1 MPQPTILSL
10 RKRRNIGIMAHIDAG
25 KTTTTER
32 ILYYTGRSHK
42 IGEVHEGAATMDWM
56 EQEQE
61 RGITITSAATT
72 TFWKYHSPLPNA
84 KEETYQI
91 NIIDTPGHV
100 DFTAEVERSARVLD
114 GGILVLCAASGV
126 QPQTETVWRQANKY
140 KVPRIAFVNKM
151 DRQGADFLE
160 VVRQMETRLG
170 ANPLPLQLPIGKEND
185 FKGVINLITQKAV
198 LWDNEDKGASFKI
211 ADIPEELAEQAAL
224 YREKLL
230 EKIAEYDDTLLE
242 KFFADPDSITV
253 EEIVAAIRKAT
264 IALSITP
271 VLCGT
276 AFKNKGVQT
285 LLDAVCAY
293 LPSPE
298 DLDDTEGEDPDTNAA
313 KSFKT
318 DKNEPLSALVFKIAT
333 DPFVGRL
340 AFIRVYTGTLNA
352 GSYVYNPRTQK
363 KERISRLL
371 QIHSNKHTAID
382 KVEAGDICAVVG
394 FKNIKTGDTLCDEKN
409 QIILESITFADPV
422 IGYVIE
428 PKKQADIDKLAI
440 ALSKLVEEDPTL
452 RLQYNKETSQT
463 VLKGMGELHLEIV
476 VDRLKREFKIE
487 VNQGAPQVAYK
498 ELLTKEVSFD
508 EEYKKQ
514 TGGRGKYA
522 RIVGTLG
529 PVSEEEKG
537 KGIIFVDEVKGGNIP
552 REYMPSIKKGFEDA
566 MKNGPLAN
574 YPISDIKVVI
584 KDGKYHDVDSDSFS
598 FEICG
603 KNAFKN
609 ASKKAGPVLMEP
621 IMDVE
626 VEIAAQGEEGAE
638 VDRIIGAVSSSLS
651 SRRGAIK
658 GVDTQNQVTIVKAD
672 TPLAELTNYVTT
684 VRTISSGKATPTVT
698 FSHYEPVKEY
708 ITQNIIENLN
718 KTK

>member
-1 MPQPTILSL
+1 MSDPIKSL
-10 RKRRNIGIMAHIDAG
+10 NKRRNIGIMAHIDAG

-32 ILYYTGRSHK
+32 ILYYTGINYK
-42 IGEVHEGAATMDWM
+42 IGEVHEGGATMDWM

-72 TFWKYHSPLPNA
+72 TFWKYQAPTEGASLEN
-84 KEETYQI
+84 YQI

-114 GGILVLCAASGV
+114 GSITVLCAASGV
-126 QPQTETVWRQANKY
+126 QPQTETVWRQADKY

-160 VVRQMETRLG
+160 VVRQMKTRLG
-170 ANPLPLQLPIGKEND
+170 ATPVPIQLPIGSEEH
-185 FKGVINLITQKAV
+185 FKGVVDLITQQAIV
-198 LWDNEDKGASFKI
+198 WDDKDKGMSFQTV
-211 ADIPEELAEQAAL
+211 AIPDDMVEQAKK

-230 EKIAEYDDTLLE
+230 EKIAEYDDALLE
-242 KFFADPDSITV
+242 KFFADPNTITT
-253 EEIVAAIRKAT
+253 EEIIAAIRKAVLS
-264 IALSITP
+264 LSITP

-276 AFKNKGVQT
+276 AFKNKGVQP

-293 LPSPE
+293 LPSPL
-298 DLDDTEGEDPDTNAA
+298 DLDDTEGVDPDSEET
-313 KSFKT
+313 KSYKT
-318 DKNEPLSALVFKIAT
+318 DKSEPLSALVFKITT

-340 AFIRVYTGTLNA
+340 AFIRVYTGTLPS
-352 GSYVYNPRTQK
+352 GSYVYNPRTDK

-394 FKNIKTGDTLCDEKN
+394 FKNIKTGDTLCNEKN
-409 QIILESITFADPV
+409 KIVLESISFADPV

-428 PKKQADIDKLAI
+428 PKKQADVDKLAI

-452 RLQYNKETSQT
+452 RLQYNDETSQT

-476 VDRLKREFKIE
+476 IDRLKREFKIE

-498 ELLTKEVSFD
+498 ELLTKTVSHD

-522 RIVGTLG
+522 KIIFTIG
-529 PVSEEEKG
+529 PVEEEEKG
-537 KGIIFVDEVKGGNIP
+537 KGLIFIDEVKGGNIP
-552 REYMPSIKKGFEDA
+552 REYIPAIKKGFEEA
-566 MKNGPLAN
+566 MKNGPLAG
-574 YPISDIKVVI
+574 YPLPDAKVCL
-584 KDGKYHDVDSDSFS
+584 KDGKYHDVDSDSLS
-598 FEICG
+598 FELCARS
-603 KNAFKN
+603 AFREAAKQ
-609 ASKKAGPVLMEP
+609 AGPVLMEP
-621 IMDVE
+621 IMSVE
-626 VEIAAQGEEGAE
+626 VEIASPGDEGGE
-638 VDRIIGAVSSSLS
+638 VDRIVGAVASSLS

-658 GVDTQNQVTIVKAD
+658 GVETQNQLHIVKAD
-672 TPLAELTNYVTT
+672 APLAELSNYVTT
-684 VRTISSGKATPTVT
+684 LRTISSGKAIPTVT
-698 FSHYEPVKEY
+698 FSHYEPVKEH
-708 ITQNIIENLN
+708 IAQEIIDNLN
-718 KTK
+718 KSR